1 MIHLNSVFNADGKSS
16 FGKCKPLLNK
26 KGIYISTELGY
37 LSQNPFLALF
47 TPLLG
52 GKKVLFPIPTF
63 SKEDVVFLKELL
75 EQNIFK
81 PVIDRS
87 YKLEEILNAYKYVE
101 SGQKTRNVLIEIQKS
116 DT

>member
-16 FGKCKPLLNK
+16 FGKCKPLLKK

-37 LSQNPFLALF
+37 LSQNPYLALY
-47 TPLLG
+47 TPILR
-52 GKKVLFPIPTF
+52 GKKVLFPIPTIN
-63 SKEDVVFLKELL
+63 KEDVVFLKELVK
-75 EQNIFK
+75 ENKFK

-101 SGQKTRNVLIEIQKS
+101 SGQKTGNVLIDIQKS